1 MDMNAVGFGIDCTNV
16 SAGVLPHMGTAST
29 ARDMNHV
36 LKMLGREKLAF
47 L

>member
-1 MDMNAVGFGIDCTNV
+1 MEMNAVGFGIDCTNV
-16 SAGVLPHMGTAST
+16 SAGVLPHMGTVST